1 MDDEARRKRLLS
13 SLLRILVYLLCAI
26 VTFSWLALL
35 YLSYRL
41 RGEDLFAQQRPIDGS
56 KLPLRL

>member
-13 SLLRILVYLLCAI
+13 SLMRILVYLLCAI

-35 YLSYRL
+35 YLSYKV
-41 RGEDLFAQQRPIDGS
+41 RGEDLFAQQRVINGS
-56 KLPLRL
+56 KLPVRL